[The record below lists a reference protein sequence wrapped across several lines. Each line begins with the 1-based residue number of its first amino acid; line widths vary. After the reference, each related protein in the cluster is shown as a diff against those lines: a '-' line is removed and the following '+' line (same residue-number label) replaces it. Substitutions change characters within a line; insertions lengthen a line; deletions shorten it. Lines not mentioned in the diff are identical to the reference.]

1 MDYSFLQHYW
11 WFIIAL
17 LGGLLV
23 FLLFVQGG
31 QTLLYQVGK
40 TQLEQTML
48 INTLG
53 RKWEF
58 TFTTLVTFGGALFAA
73 FPMYYATSFGGAYW
87 LWMLILF
94 CFILQ
99 AVSYEFRMKKGNL
112 LGQRTYETFLMINGV
127 GGLVLLGVAVSLF
140 FTGADFL
147 INKTNLTNPGQPV
160 IARWGNAWHG
170 LEAILNI
177 QNLLLGLSLFFL
189 ARTQA
194 ALYFINSIDNEAI
207 LLRSRKQV
215 VLNAVPFLLVFVA
228 YLVILLMQSGL
239 QYDASLEQLVA
250 RPNHYA
256 RSLVEMP
263 IVLILLLAGVV
274 LVVAGIV
281 LTWLKPA
288 FRKGIWFTGAGSI
301 LAVMS
306 LLLMAGWNETA
317 FFPSTLDPQASLTL
331 ANASSSPFTLKV
343 MSIVSIIIP
352 FVVAYIF
359 YVWKAMNRQPVTAEE
374 MQEPGHKY

>member
-94 CFILQ
+94 CFIIQ
-99 AVSYEFRMKKGNL
+99 AVSYEYRMKKGNL
-112 LGQRTYETFLMINGV
+112 LGQRTYEAFLLINGV
-127 GGLVLLGVAVSLF
+127 GGLVLLGVAVGLF
-140 FTGADFL
+140 FTGGDFL
-147 INKTNLTNPGQPV
+147 INKSNLTNPGNPV
-160 IARWGNAWHG
+160 IASWANPWHG
-170 LEAILNI
+170 LEAIINI
-177 QNLLLGLSLFFL
+177 QNLLLGLTLFFL

-194 ALYFINSIDNEAI
+194 ALYFINSIDHEAI
-207 LLRSRKQV
+207 VLRSRQQMKR
-215 VLNAVPFLLVFVA
+215 NAVPFLLLFVGF
-228 YLVILLMQSGL
+228 VVTLLLQDGL
-239 QYDASLEQLVA
+239 QYDPSLEQLVP
-250 RPNHYA
+250 RSYHYA
-256 RSLVEMP
+256 LSLLEMP
-263 IVLILLLAGVV
+263 VVLLLMLAGVV
-274 LVVAGIV
+274 LVLAGIV
-281 LTWLKPA
+281 LSWIKPT
-288 FRKGIWFTGAGSI
+288 FRKGIWLSGSGTI
-301 LAVMS
+301 LTVLS
-306 LLLMAGWNETA
+306 LLLLAGWNQTA
-317 FFPSTLDPQASLTL
+317 FFPSNIDPQASLTL
-331 ANASSSPFTLKV
+331 TNASSSFFTLKV
-343 MSIVSIIIP
+343 MSVVSLIIP
-352 FVVAYIF
+352 FVGAYIF
-359 YVWKAMNRQPVTAEE
+359 YAWRVMNRQPVTSAE

>member
-94 CFILQ
+94 CFIIQ
-99 AVSYEFRMKKGNL
+99 AVSYEYRMKKGNL
-112 LGQRTYETFLMINGV
+112 LGQRTYEAFLLINGV
-127 GGLVLLGVAVSLF
+127 GGLVLLGVAVGLF
-140 FTGADFL
+140 FTGGDFL
-147 INKTNLTNPGQPV
+147 INKSNLTNPGNPV
-160 IARWGNAWHG
+160 IASWANPWHG
-170 LEAILNI
+170 LEAIINI
-177 QNLLLGLSLFFL
+177 QNLLLGLTLFFL

-194 ALYFINSIDNEAI
+194 ALYFINSIDHEAI
-207 LLRSRKQV
+207 LLRSRQQMKI
-215 VLNAVPFLLVFVA
+215 NAVPFLLLFVGF
-228 YLVILLMQSGL
+228 VVTLLLQDGL
-239 QYDASLEQLVA
+239 QYDPSLEQLVP
-250 RPNHYA
+250 RSYHYA
-256 RSLVEMP
+256 LSLLEMP
-263 IVLILLLAGVV
+263 VVLLLMLAGVV
-274 LVVAGIV
+274 LVLAGIV
-281 LTWLKPA
+281 LSWIKPT
-288 FRKGIWFTGAGSI
+288 FRKGIWLSGSGTI
-301 LAVMS
+301 LTVLS
-306 LLLMAGWNETA
+306 LLLLAGWNQTA
-317 FFPSTLDPQASLTL
+317 FFPSNIDPQASLTL
-331 ANASSSPFTLKV
+331 TNASSSFFTLKV
-343 MSIVSIIIP
+343 MSVVSLIIP
-352 FVVAYIF
+352 FVGAYIF
-359 YVWKAMNRQPVTAEE
+359 YAWRVMNRQPVTSAE

>member
-1 MDYSFLQHYW
+1 MDYTFLQHYW

-40 TQLEQTML
+40 TQLEQTIL

-94 CFILQ
+94 CFIIQ
-99 AVSYEFRMKKGNL
+99 AVSYEYRMKKGNL
-112 LGQRTYETFLMINGV
+112 LGQRTYEAFLMINGI

-147 INKTNLTNPGQPV
+147 IDKNNLTNPGQPV
-160 IARWGNAWHG
+160 IASWANPWHG
-170 LEAILNI
+170 LEALLNI

-194 ALYFINSIDNEAI
+194 ALYFINSIDNQAI
-207 LLRSRKQV
+207 LTRSRQQV
-215 VLNAVPFLLVFVA
+215 KRNAVPFLLLFIGF
-228 YLVILLMQSGL
+228 LVTLLLQDGL
-239 QYDASLEQLVA
+239 QYSPSLEQFEL
-250 RPNHYA
+250 RSYHY
-256 RSLVEMP
+256 SLSLLEMP
-263 IVLILLLAGVV
+263 LVLLLLLAGVL
-274 LVVAGIV
+274 LVVAGIL
-281 LTWLKPA
+281 LTWIKPVY
-288 FRKGIWFTGAGSI
+288 RKGIWFSGSGTV
-301 LAVMS
+301 LTVLS
-306 LLLMAGWNETA
+306 LLLLAGWNQTA
-317 FFPSTLDPQASLTL
+317 FFPSNIDPQASLTL
-331 ANASSSPFTLKV
+331 ANASSSPFTLNV
-343 MSIVSIIIP
+343 MSVVSLIIP
-352 FVVAYIF
+352 FVGAYIF
-359 YVWKAMNRQPVTAEE
+359 YAWRVMNRKPVTSEE

>member
-1 MDYSFLQHYW
+1 MDYAFLQHYW

-73 FPMYYATSFGGAYW
+73 FPLYYATSFGGAYW

-94 CFILQ
+94 CFIIQ
-99 AVSYEFRMKKGNL
+99 AVSYEYRMKKGNL
-112 LGQRTYETFLMINGV
+112 LGQRTYEAFLMINGV
-127 GGLVLLGVAVSLF
+127 GGLVFLGVAVGMF
-140 FTGADFL
+140 FTGGDFL
-147 INKTNLTNPGQPV
+147 INKSNLANPGNPV
-160 IARWGNAWHG
+160 IASWANPWHG

-177 QNLLLGLSLFFL
+177 QNLLLGLTLFFL

-194 ALYFINSIDNEAI
+194 ALYFINSIDHEAI
-207 LLRSRKQV
+207 VLRARQHMKR
-215 VLNAVPFLLVFVA
+215 NAVPFLLLFVGF
-228 YLVILLMQSGL
+228 VVTLLLQDGL
-239 QYDASLEQLVA
+239 QYDPSVEQLTL
-250 RPNHYA
+250 RPYHYA
-256 RSLVEMP
+256 LSLLEMP
-263 IVLILLLAGVV
+263 VVMLLLLAGVI
-274 LVVAGIV
+274 LVVTGI
-281 LTWLKPA
+281 LLSWIKPS
-288 FRKGIWFTGAGSI
+288 FRKGIWLSGSGTI
-301 LAVMS
+301 LTVLS
-306 LLLMAGWNETA
+306 VLLLAGWNQTA
-317 FFPSTLDPQASLTL
+317 FFPSTIDPQASLTL
-331 ANASSSPFTLKV
+331 ANASSSFFTLKV
-343 MSIVSIIIP
+343 MSIVSLIIP
-352 FVVAYIF
+352 FVGAYIF
-359 YVWKAMNRQPVTAEE
+359 YAWRVMNRQPLTSAE